1 MNISFRL
8 RKRNFLQKH
17 FSGKGDKAVS
27 LEHSTESHFNHII
40 HDDPKRTDFM
50 NGRCDTHEN
59 ITHIVKVLTRTGYTP
74 VISLS
79 FVV

>member
-1 MNISFRL
+1 M
-8 RKRNFLQKH
+8 
-17 FSGKGDKAVS
+17 S

-79 FVV
+79 FVVYILMDNIAY